1 MSQVI
6 ECVKVCPFVWVIKR
20 ERERERERER
30 KRVILI
36 IDRENERER
45 DWILN
50 GSLIYSN
57 RGIDSWVDYLRRVS

>member
-6 ECVKVCPFVWVIKR
+6 ECVKVCPFVWVIK
-20 ERERERERER
+20 RERERER